1 VRTALRF
8 AATSIV
14 AACSLIWA
22 VGAETA
28 ELRLLCAVAMKPVL
42 DELAPGFE
50 QATSNKIII
59 TYGTAGVVRDKIR
72 NGEPF
77 DVAVLP
83 TPFMDP
89 LATQGAVSSA
99 SVVVLA
105 RSLISVAVRTGSPK
119 PDISTVAAFK
129 NAMLA
134 AKSISYADPAQ
145 GGGSGIQVARI
156 LEALGIAD
164 AMKTKT
170 KLVPGAQSV
179 DLVANGEA
187 EIAMLNT
194 PVIVVKAGVDLVGA
208 IPSELYDIK
217 DFAFKI
223 GIGANAKEADAA
235 RALIRYLSTSD
246 AARVF
251 KAKGVEPGA

>member
-1 VRTALRF
+1 MRAALRF
-8 AATSIV
+8 AATSIL
-14 AACSLIWA
+14 AAGSLIWA
-22 VGAETA
+22 VAAEAA
-28 ELRLLCAVAMKPVL
+28 EVRLLSAVAMKPAL

-50 QATSNKIII
+50 QATGNKVII
-59 TYGTAGVVRDKIR
+59 TYGTAGAVRDKIR
-72 NGEPF
+72 GGEPF

-89 LATQGAVSSA
+89 LAAQGAVPSS
-99 SVVVLA
+99 SVLA
-105 RSLISVAVRTGSPK
+105 RSLISVAVRAGSPK

-164 AMKTKT
+164 AMKAKT
-170 KLVPGAQSV
+170 KLVPGPQSV

-194 PVIVVKAGVDLVGA
+194 PVIVATAGVDLVGA
-208 IPSELYDIK
+208 IPNELYDIK

-235 RALIRYLSTSD
+235 RALIRHLATPD